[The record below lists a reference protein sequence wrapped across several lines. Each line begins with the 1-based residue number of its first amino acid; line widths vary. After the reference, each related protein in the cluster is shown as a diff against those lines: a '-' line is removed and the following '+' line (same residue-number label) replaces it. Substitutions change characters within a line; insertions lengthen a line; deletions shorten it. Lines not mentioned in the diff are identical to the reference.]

1 MSKYRSVLK
10 VKKEEIKP
18 EMFENKKSYEYFMTL
33 YYEFRWLELL
43 RKQGAIIFMDG
54 EPMDKKE
61 FFSFGINDDGTMP
74 RLGTSTTN
82 NSMTVYCGFTYGNK
96 PNTVFVYKKEI
107 NEALKN
113 ITYVEKKDIKK
124 FTIQK
129 YSFQ

>member
-1 MSKYRSVLK
+1 
-10 VKKEEIKP
+10 
-18 EMFENKKSYEYFMTL
+18 MTKR
-33 YYEFRWLELL
+33 EKLL
-43 RKQGAIIFMDG
+43 DALRDNTEKNGIHTLGIMW
-54 EPMDKKE
+54 KE
-61 FFSFGINDDGTMP
+61 FFSFGIDDDGTMP

-124 FTIQK
+124 FTAQK